1 MANSFSF
8 DMEIPVGWFFRPTD
22 EELILEYLKR
32 KIATPDLFTVPYI
45 KDVDLYNFHPRELTA
60 DHGGYDDDDEKNEYY
75 FFTQR
80 KRKNEG
86 GNSDRAS
93 RSVKNESMWKATS
106 GEQEVMDYTSNEIIG
121 YKTTLVYFENKKKES
136 KTNWIMHEYRA
147 TTQETKQPYEWVICR
162 IFERA
167 QSTKKKN
174 NKVVKS
180 DQVLQYGIPLQ
191 GRQESNEL
199 QEEGYQSEDS
209 SWSHYANLLSLHV
222 EEDFSEVVNHHN
234 FSSTSMEE
242 EDQNHG
248 KETQQ
253 IIQDFNRAFSVYM
266 DRGLDGF
273 LEHQF
278 L

>member
-1 MANSFSF
+1 
-8 DMEIPVGWFFRPTD
+8 MEGMKVRM
-22 EELILEYLKR
+22 
-32 KIATPDLFTVPYI
+32 DLVAGL
-45 KDVDLYNFHPRELTA
+45 VA
-60 DHGGYDDDDEKNEYY
+60 SDHGGYDDDDEKNEYY

-121 YKTTLVYFENKKKES
+121 HKTTLVYFENKTKES

-162 IFERA
+162 IFERT
-167 QSTKKKN
+167 QGPKKKKKKN
-174 NKVVKS
+174 KVAAKD
-180 DQVLQYGIPLQ
+180 DQVLTIDQQDQYGIPLQ
-191 GRQESNEL
+191 QENNEL
-199 QEEGYQSEDS
+199 MMSTFSDCAYNQEEGDHGED
-209 SWSHYANLLSLHV
+209 SWSHYANLLPSHI
-222 EEDFSEVVNHHN
+222 EEDFSEVVNHHD
-234 FSSTSMEE
+234 FSTTSMEE

-248 KETQQ
+248 KETQGM
-253 IIQDFNRAFSVYM
+253 IQDFNWAFSVYM

-278 L
+278 LN